1 MPIVTIRIVETI
13 VMDTDTNQ
21 IISSN
26 RTVENSAGEGV
37 AVTTKKAA
45 PKKKEV
51 VVEPT
56 NDKPSVKLEDNK
68 LVLNPTAVHL
78 LGATAGDR
86 ICVSYTQ
93 LKNGTFIP
101 VIGTQ
106 EKMGDNVAGN
116 KLTKALTVSYKG
128 KQATTLGQYGVE
140 FTLAML
146 EDGTAKLLDP
156 NHEGLEDISE
166 DELVPMPEIT
176 AETANMS
183 DGDFLDNLNQGSTNE
198 SFEKSDDSIIFD
210 FDLSNM

>member
-1 MPIVTIRIVETI
+1 MI
-13 VMDTDTNQ
+13 DTNQ

-26 RTVENSAGEGV
+26 RTVENSVGEGV
-37 AVTTKKAA
+37 AVTAKKAT
-45 PKKKEV
+45 PKKKDV
-51 VVEPT
+51 VIEPT

-78 LGATAGDR
+78 LGASAGDR

-128 KQATTLGQYGVE
+128 KQATTLGQYGTE
-140 FTLAML
+140 FTLDMMD
-146 EDGTAKLLDP
+146 DGTAKLVDP
-156 NHEGLEDISE
+156 NYDGLEDISE
-166 DELVPMPEIT
+166 DELIPMPEIT
-176 AETANMS
+176 DESNNLS
-183 DGDFLDNLNQGSTNE
+183 DGDFLDKLNQGSDDN
-198 SFEKSDDSIIFD
+198 SFEKSDDSITFD
-210 FDLSNM
+210 FNF